1 MNKRIEFHTH
11 TTLSDGEL
19 VPSELIRRAQVLD
32 HEAIA
37 ITDHVDFS
45 NIDFVIDSTKKVIDE
60 TQDII
65 VLLGVEITHVQPQ
78 KIPKLVYRAKR
89 LGAQIVVVHGE
100 TPLEPVAPGTNH
112 VAASLEDVNVI
123 AHPGLITNEDA
134 ALAHRNGIFL
144 ELTTRSGHNITNG
157 HVAKVGTDLL
167 VNTDCHSVDLISYAY
182 AHTVA
187 RGAGLNAAAASRVIN
202 ENPQLLLKTIL

>member
-1 MNKRIEFHTH
+1 MNRRIEFHTH

-19 VPSELIRRAQVLD
+19 IPCELIRRAQVLD

-45 NIDFVIDSTKKVIDE
+45 NINFVINSMKKVIDE
-60 TQDII
+60 IQDII
-65 VLLGVEITHVQPQ
+65 VLLGVEITHVQPE
-78 KIPKLVYRAKR
+78 KIPKLVYKAKR
-89 LGAQIVVVHGE
+89 LGAQIVSDHGE

-134 ALAHRNGIFL
+134 ELAHKNGIFL
-144 ELTTRSGHNITNG
+144 ELTTRCGHNITNG

-167 VNTDCHSVDLISYAY
+167 VNTDCHSIDLISYQY
-182 AHTVA
+182 ANIVP
-187 RGAGLNAAAASRVIN
+187 RGAGLTVTSAARVIN
-202 ENPQLLLKTIL
+202 ENPRTLLNNIL